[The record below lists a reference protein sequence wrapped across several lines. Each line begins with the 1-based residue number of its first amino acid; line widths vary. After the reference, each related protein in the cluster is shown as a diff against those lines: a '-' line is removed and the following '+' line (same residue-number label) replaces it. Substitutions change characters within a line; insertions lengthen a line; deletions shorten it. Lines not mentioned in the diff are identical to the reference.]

1 MSELQNSCL
10 PSTFFNDMPRM
21 RIILCLILA
30 AIQITEAAAHTGD
43 DVGAASVVW
52 QAGTIVPE
60 EEVRCTGTD
69 NWFRAEKISDAVFSR
84 MWNKSWKPDCPLKR
98 DDLRYL
104 RMLHRNAEGRPQR
117 GEMIV
122 NAAIADKVLHIFR
135 RLYEAGYRIERMVL
149 IDEYDADEEK
159 SMNANNTSAFNFRF
173 MTGSRTRISYHERG
187 LAIDLNP
194 LYNPYVKRRSDG
206 KYHVEPSKGR
216 PYAFDRATRKD
227 IPYRIDRNDLA
238 YKLFTNAGFR
248 WGGNWRTLKDYQHF
262 EAPWKMKNEE

>member
-1 MSELQNSCL
+1 MSELPNSCL
-10 PSTFFNDMPRM
+10 PSTFFNDMPRI

-60 EEVRCTGTD
+60 EKVRCTGTD

-122 NAAIADKVLHIFR
+122 NAAIANKVLRISR

-149 IDEYDADEEK
+149 IDE
-159 SMNANNTSAFNFRF
+159 
-173 MTGSRTRISYHERG
+173 
-187 LAIDLNP
+187 
-194 LYNPYVKRRSDG
+194 
-206 KYHVEPSKGR
+206 
-216 PYAFDRATRKD
+216 
-227 IPYRIDRNDLA
+227 
-238 YKLFTNAGFR
+238 
-248 WGGNWRTLKDYQHF
+248 
-262 EAPWKMKNEE
+262 